1 MLDKLLYIETY
12 GCQMNVND
20 SERIITMLADLGYAP
35 TNDPSSSDMILLNT
49 CSVRGG
55 AEEKVYRRLAN

>member
-1 MLDKLLYIETY
+1 MNSKYLYLETF

-20 SERIITMLADLGYAP
+20 SQRIGSMLADLGYLAIREAAAA
-35 TNDPSSSDMILLNT
+35 DMILLNT

-55 AEEKVYRRLAN
+55 AEEKVYK